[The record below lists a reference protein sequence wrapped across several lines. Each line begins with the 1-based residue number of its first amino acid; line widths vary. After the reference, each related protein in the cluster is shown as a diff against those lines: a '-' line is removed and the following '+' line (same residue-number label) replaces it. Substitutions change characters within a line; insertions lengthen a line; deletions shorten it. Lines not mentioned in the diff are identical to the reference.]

1 MLLKINMKTEI
12 KKRGGISVPRAPV
25 VGLCYINTMYVK
37 WEWNWELN
45 DQCIC
50 TRTNLYLKGQSLTC
64 YVIDKFM
71 CDIQCLPQNEIQ
83 YFAYSLFWYRNSH

>member
-71 CDIQCLPQNEIQ
+71 WHSMFTTEWNSIFCLQFI
-83 YFAYSLFWYRNSH
+83 LI